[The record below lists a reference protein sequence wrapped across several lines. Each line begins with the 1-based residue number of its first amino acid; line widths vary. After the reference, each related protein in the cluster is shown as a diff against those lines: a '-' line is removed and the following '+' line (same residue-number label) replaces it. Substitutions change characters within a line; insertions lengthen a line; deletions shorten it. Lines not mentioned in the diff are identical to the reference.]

1 MTAAVDGDQD
11 ENGAYVGTATVT
23 VTATDTESGVASV
36 EYSLDGGAFAA
47 YTAPVTVSTPG
58 QHTVQFR
65 ATDEAGNTSNPQSVA
80 FAVVDAAR
88 PGQHRARGDRH
99 GGRRAG
105 RRRRLRSAPRPSP
118 SPPPTTGSGVGT
130 VEYSLDGA
138 PYAAYTAPVVVN
150 QPGCTRSAPAPP
162 TRPAT
167 PRAPTTVQFTVAEGP
182 AGRTPPRRP

>member
-47 YTAPVTVSTPG
+47 YTAPVTVNTPG

-80 FAVVDAAR
+80 FAVVDEPDPDDTAPVVTATVAGEQDDDGAYVSTATVTVAAT
-88 PGQHRARGDRH
+88 DE
-99 GGRRAG
+99 
-105 RRRRLRSAPRPSP
+105 
-118 SPPPTTGSGVGT
+118 GSGVAS

-138 PYAAYTAPVVVN
+138 PYSAYTVPVVVN
-150 QPGCTRSAPAPP
+150 QRGVHTVSA
-162 TRPAT
+162 RAT
-167 PRAPTTVQFTVAEGP
+167 DEAGNTSTPTTVQFTVAEDPPG
-182 AGRTPPRRP
+182 TSPRRP